1 MNSFM
6 NSLEKFIIPFANK
19 LSNNKTL
26 QAISTGLMSMML
38 VMMLGAVASILNG
51 LPIDSYQTFIVSSN
65 LSGIFNSIINVTTN
79 MIALY
84 ASFAIAKTYVSNEG
98 KDGSSAGFISLAS
111 FMLVTPMA
119 ITGEGWTAVT
129 NLPLDWL
136 GAKGLFTAMIISI
149 FVAKLYVYIL
159 NKNIVIKMPQ
169 GVPDFVSKSFVGII
183 PAIIIVSIV
192 SLVSYLIQLTSFG
205 NVHQIIYSLIQIPL
219 SGIGTSIWAALLVYI
234 LIGICWFF
242 GVHGIAVMSIMMP
255 IWIAADAENMSAVAK
270 GVANSDL
277 PNIITYNWIN
287 AVGTIGGAGATMGLV
302 IWLTFKSKSKQYK
315 IFGKMAIVP
324 SIFNINEPVVFGLP
338 CMLNP
343 ILFIPFVFTP
353 VGLIALAYV
362 LTLMGIL
369 PVSNGIGAPMGTPL
383 IIQGLFNGGWKL
395 ALFQVVEI
403 IISMVIYYPFF
414 RILDKKAI
422 EMEANEEL
430 L

>member
-6 NSLEKFIIPFANK
+6 NSLEKFIVPLANK

-183 PAIIIVSIV
+183 PAIIIVSII

-383 IIQGLFNGGWKL
+383 IIQGMFNGGWKL

-422 EMEANEEL
+422 EMEATEE
-430 L
+430 

>member
-119 ITGEGWTAVT
+119 ITGEGWTAIT

-422 EMEANEEL
+422 EMEATEE
-430 L
+430 